1 MSTVVNFLPW
11 RQIRRQQCLN
21 FWGLCCAGSVLS
33 VAAAVL
39 ALRADAGAASTAQHL
54 WRQADRAL
62 VDALAQRQVLWKAR
76 QAVQAQHLARQKQ
89 RAVTQRWL
97 QTLSDLAL
105 HLPEQ
110 AWLTHL
116 NAQQKVLTLTGHAN
130 TFAALKAVNDTLQAL
145 PGFHAGTPGKTGRDE
160 QGRWE
165 FSYQLIRESDDD
177 VQP

>member
-1 MSTVVNFLPW
+1 MSTFVNFLPW

-21 FWGLCCAGSVLS
+21 FWGLCCAGSVLN

-39 ALRADAGAASTAQHL
+39 VLRIDTGAAGSAQRL
-54 WRQADRAL
+54 WQQADHAL
-62 VDALAQRQVLWKAR
+62 IAALAQRQTQLQAR
-76 QAVQAQHLARQKQ
+76 QAVQAQDLARQEQ
-89 RAVTQRWL
+89 RAVTQRWQ
-97 QTLSDLAL
+97 QTLSDIAL
-105 HLPEQ
+105 HLPAQ

-116 NAQQKVLTLTGHAN
+116 NVQQKVLTLTGRAN
-130 TFAALKAVNDTLQAL
+130 TFAALRAVNDTLQAL

-165 FSYQLIRESDDD
+165 FNYQFIRESNDD